1 LLFARREHSS
11 TTKSSTPRGLGP
23 AAEIFLWS
31 RAGVWLTAIFAYLWF
46 EPKPPPLK
54 RPWDQPELHDVG
66 YAIDI
71 WARWDTQ
78 WFVRIAEHGYDVAR
92 EAPAFFPLYPA
103 LMGAL
108 GRVFGGHYVVAGVA
122 VSLAAAF
129 VAFLL
134 LYRLAEEQLGPDGAR
149 RAVLY
154 LAVFP
159 MSLFLQAAY
168 SESLFLALAIG
179 AFVLAERGR
188 FGSAGIACGLALL
201 TRSAGIALLPA
212 LVLLAWPSRAAL
224 ARLAVAPLMFVAYP
238 LLLWAWVGDPWA
250 WLDAQE
256 RIWHRDLS
264 AAGPLGGIWDALTK
278 WHPSGT
284 EVQHAA
290 MVNLESLAFLVLFV
304 ALTVVAWR
312 RLGAPYG
319 LFAALS
325 LVLPLSVPSE
335 RWPLL
340 SLPRF
345 GLVVFPFFL
354 ALAVLGERP
363 RVHNAIVGIS
373 GMLLGVAIVQWV
385 LYQWV
390 A

>member
-1 LLFARREHSS
+1 LPVVTSWARLQSR
-11 TTKSSTPRGLGP
+11 RGLSA

-31 RAGVWLTAIFAYLWF
+31 RAAVWLAAIFAYLWF
-46 EPKPPPLK
+46 EPKPPPLQ

-66 YAIDI
+66 YAFDI

-92 EAPAFFPLYPA
+92 EAPAFFPLYAA
-103 LMGAL
+103 LMGLL
-108 GRVFGGHYVVAGVA
+108 GRLFGGHYVVAGVA
-122 VSLAAAF
+122 LSLAAAF
-129 VAFLL
+129 VAFRL
-134 LYRLAEEQLGPDGAR
+134 LYGIAEERLGPEGAQ

-168 SESLFLALAIG
+168 SESLFLALALG
-179 AFVLAERGR
+179 AFVLAERGS
-188 FGSAGIACGLALL
+188 FGWAGVVTGLALL
-201 TRSAGIALLPA
+201 TRNAGLALVPA
-212 LVLLAWPSRAAL
+212 LALIAWPSRAAL
-224 ARLAVAPLMFVAYP
+224 ARLAIGPLLFLGYP
-238 LLLWAWVGDPWA
+238 LVLWVWVGDPWA
-250 WLDAQE
+250 WLHAQE
-256 RIWHRDLS
+256 RIWHRHVS
-264 AAGPLGGIWDALTK
+264 PAGPLGGIWDALTK

-290 MVNLESLAFLVLFV
+290 MVNLESWVFLVLF
-304 ALTVVAWR
+304 AGLTVVAWR
-312 RLGAPYG
+312 RFGAPYG

-325 LVLPLSVPSE
+325 LVVPLSVPSE

-363 RVHNAIVGIS
+363 RVHNAIVGAS
-373 GMLLGVAIVQWV
+373 ALLLGIVIVQWV

>member
-1 LLFARREHSS
+1 LPVVTAWARLQSR
-11 TTKSSTPRGLGP
+11 RGLGP

-31 RAGVWLTAIFAYLWF
+31 RAGIWLTAVFAYLWF
-46 EPKPPPLK
+46 EPKPPPLQK
-54 RPWDQPELHDVG
+54 PWDRPELHDVG
-66 YAIDI
+66 YGIDI

-103 LMGAL
+103 LMGVL
-108 GRVFGGHYVVAGVA
+108 GRAFGGHYVVAGV
-122 VSLAAAF
+122 VLSLAAAF
-129 VAFLL
+129 VAFVL
-134 LYRLAEEQLGPDGAR
+134 LYQLAEERLGPEGAR
-149 RAVLY
+149 RAVVY

-168 SESLFLALAIG
+168 SESLFLALALG
-179 AFVLAERGR
+179 AFVLAERKR
-188 FGSAGIACGLALL
+188 FGWAGVVCGLALL
-201 TRSAGIALLPA
+201 TRNAGIALVPA
-212 LVLLAWPSRAAL
+212 LAVIAWPSRAAL
-224 ARLAVAPLMFVAYP
+224 ARLAVGPLLFLAYP
-238 LLLWAWVGDPWA
+238 LVLWAWIDDPWA
-250 WLDAQE
+250 WVHQQE
-256 RIWHRDLS
+256 RIWHRHLS

-290 MVNLESLAFLVLFV
+290 MVNLESLVFLVLFV
-304 ALTVVAWR
+304 ALTVLAWR
-312 RLGAPYG
+312 WFGAAYG

-325 LVLPLSVPSE
+325 LALPLSVPSE

-363 RVHNAIVGIS
+363 RVHNAIVAVS
-373 GMLLGVAIVQWV
+373 AMLLGVAVVQWV

>member
-1 LLFARREHSS
+1 LPVV
-11 TTKSSTPRGLGP
+11 TPRARLKSRLGLSA

-31 RAGVWLTAIFAYLWF
+31 RAAIWLSAIFAYLWF
-46 EPKPPPLK
+46 EPKPPPLQ
-54 RPWDQPELHDVG
+54 RPWDRPELHDVG
-66 YAIDI
+66 YGIDI

-92 EAPAFFPLYPA
+92 EAPAFFPLYPTLIA
-103 LMGAL
+103 GL
-108 GRVFGGHYVVAGVA
+108 GRVFGGHYVVAGVV

-129 VAFLL
+129 VAFVL
-134 LYRLAEEQLGPDGAR
+134 LYRVAEERLGADGAR
-149 RAVLY
+149 RALLY
-154 LAVFP
+154 LAIFP

-168 SESLFLALAIG
+168 SESLFLALALG
-179 AFVLAERGR
+179 AFLLAERGR
-188 FGSAGIACGLALL
+188 FGWAGVLTGLALL
-201 TRSAGIALLPA
+201 TRNAGVALLLA
-212 LVLLAWPSRAAL
+212 LAVMAWPSRAAL
-224 ARLAVAPLMFVAYP
+224 ARLVLAPLLFLVYP
-238 LLLWAWVGDPWA
+238 LVLWLWIDEPWA
-250 WLDAQE
+250 WLHAQE
-256 RIWHRDLS
+256 RIWHRHVS
-264 AAGPLGGIWDALTK
+264 PVGPLGGIWDALTK

-290 MVNLESLAFLVLFV
+290 MVNLESWLFLVVF
-304 ALTVVAWR
+304 AGLTVVAWR
-312 RLGAPYG
+312 RFGAPYG

-325 LVLPLSVPSE
+325 LLLPLSVPSD

-363 RVHNAIVGIS
+363 RVHNAIVGVS
-373 GMLLGVAIVQWV
+373 AMLLGIVIVQWV